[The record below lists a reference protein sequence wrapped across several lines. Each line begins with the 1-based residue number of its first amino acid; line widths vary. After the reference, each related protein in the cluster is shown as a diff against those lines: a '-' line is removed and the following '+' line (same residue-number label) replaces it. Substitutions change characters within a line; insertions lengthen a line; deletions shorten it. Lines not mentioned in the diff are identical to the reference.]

1 MRMEDIDLG
10 EDFDFEQMLNESFEQ
25 SENNSVVDGVI
36 VDINAERVLVDVGQ
50 KIARMGSTG
59 RSTGSH
65 LHFEV
70 RLNGQ
75 ALNPRRFLEAN
86 TDVLARQITGN

>member
-50 KIARMGSTG
+50 KLKVYCLYQKLQQM
-59 RSTGSH
+59 
-65 LHFEV
+65 V
-70 RLNGQ
+70 R
-75 ALNPRRFLEAN
+75 
-86 TDVLARQITGN
+86 